1 MKTLISKIVTERL
14 KELEGEYLM
23 SLIIMKTFI
32 PDDPVPLFNTE
43 AMEKKVN
50 DYLSEMDI
58 FTAEDSYMT
67 IKEAMDFLKVSRNT
81 LFLLR
86 KQGMLTSYSGQGGV
100 YLLRKEVEKLLK
112 TYSKKKGK
120 I

>member
-1 MKTLISKIVTERL
+1 MTL
-14 KELEGEYLM
+14 
-23 SLIIMKTFI
+23 
-32 PDDPVPLFNTE
+32 
-43 AMEKKVN
+43 
-50 DYLSEMDI
+50 
-58 FTAEDSYMT
+58 
-67 IKEAMDFLKVSRNT
+67 KEAMGFLKVSRNT

-112 TYSKKKGK
+112 TYSKKKGE